1 MRKTLGVA
9 LLASVLAACGQ
20 KSAEEH
26 YQLAQQALE
35 QGGKE
40 TAVIELKNA
49 IRMAPDNAQYR
60 YLLGQVYFQQ
70 RNFTFAEKEF
80 EKALENGFSSEQIIP
95 KLSVIYR
102 SLGNNDRLFKLTA
115 RAKGLQA
122 QDMAKLKYYQLEAYV
137 GQGNFDKAKA
147 SLEELKKIPDQGVY
161 SQLGLAFQFIINND
175 LEAAI
180 EQTKRSLQMFPDQ
193 QDALKLLGNLYQNNG
208 QQDEALEV
216 YKSYLALYSDD
227 IEVKFR
233 VARTLSGQ
241 DDFAA
246 AEPLVD
252 DLLTQYPNHPM
263 LLQLKAAARL
273 KAEDYSAA
281 SEFSERAILVEPED
295 GPLRLIAGISHY
307 FLSEFE
313 DSLQDLT
320 LIATELPESHP
331 ALRMLVDV
339 QVRLGLALDA
349 NDTLTKF
356 SALTESEIGLA
367 AGVGQALVSKGEFRK
382 AREVLAQQETE
393 IDSANVLA
401 NVARLK
407 LSLNDVSGIADLE
420 KAIEKFGVETDESPA
435 ENLEV
440 VLGRAYL
447 ATGQFDKAQALA
459 SKWMSNEDSKEVGYL
474 LQSQVY
480 FAQQAPDKAKATL
493 EEGVAAL
500 PQSVALIYALANSQ
514 NLQVES
520 EKATSLTLLRRALD
534 IAPDYV
540 PAIVKWYLVARTS
553 DSQQQVVSYL
563 NQQLESRPE
572 TVSLALTL
580 ARIHVLEQRGAE
592 AMVILNR
599 FKQETSAVYRQVLA
613 QALVQTGDIQNLKD
627 LFSEW
632 YQDTPNNVQAV
643 VGMMR
648 VYESRGEFDRALLVA
663 DKYLVEQGG
672 NSALVK
678 ISRLSVMAKAGQYED
693 LAKEL
698 DELDKNLYQLPPVQG
713 LRGQVALKASKF
725 AAAEPLLLTAYKA
738 QPTSLNAALLSQA
751 YQGGKGLDFTRGFL
765 KQHLDKHQDDQLNT
779 LRLAQ
784 LVTGKNNA
792 EAKDYYLK
800 AIALDD
806 GLFVAHNNVA
816 HMFLMEN
823 DLDSAYKHAKRASEL
838 QPRQADVLDTL
849 GYIEMQMG
857 RDEAALQ
864 NLSMAMEVFGDR
876 VPDDAFLNYLEAL
889 LKNGEKRLAQRRLD
903 QHSFKGSPGS
913 RLDDLKQQYQ
923 LQ

>member
-1 MRKTLGVA
+1 
-9 LLASVLAACGQ
+9 
-20 KSAEEH
+20 
-26 YQLAQQALE
+26 
-35 QGGKE
+35 
-40 TAVIELKNA
+40 
-49 IRMAPDNAQYR
+49 
-60 YLLGQVYFQQ
+60 
-70 RNFTFAEKEF
+70 
-80 EKALENGFSSEQIIP
+80 
-95 KLSVIYR
+95 
-102 SLGNNDRLFKLTA
+102 
-115 RAKGLQA
+115 
-122 QDMAKLKYYQLEAYV
+122 
-137 GQGNFDKAKA
+137 
-147 SLEELKKIPDQGVY
+147 
-161 SQLGLAFQFIINND
+161 
-175 LEAAI
+175 
-180 EQTKRSLQMFPDQ
+180 
-193 QDALKLLGNLYQNNG
+193 
-208 QQDEALEV
+208 
-216 YKSYLALYSDD
+216 
-227 IEVKFR
+227 
-233 VARTLSGQ
+233 
-241 DDFAA
+241 
-246 AEPLVD
+246 
-252 DLLTQYPNHPM
+252 
-263 LLQLKAAARL
+263 
-273 KAEDYSAA
+273 
-281 SEFSERAILVEPED
+281 
-295 GPLRLIAGISHY
+295 
-307 FLSEFE
+307 
-313 DSLQDLT
+313 
-320 LIATELPESHP
+320 
-331 ALRMLVDV
+331 MLVDV

-480 FAQQAPDKAKATL
+480 FAQQSPKKAKATL

-514 NLQVES
+514 NLQDES

-572 TVSLALTL
+572 TLSLALTL

-678 ISRLSVMAKAGQYED
+678 ISRLSVMAKAGQYEV
-693 LAKEL
+693 LEKEL
-698 DELDKNLYQLPPVQG
+698 DELDKNLYELPPVQG

-725 AAAEPLLLTAYKA
+725 AEAEPLLLTAYKA

-857 RDEAALQ
+857 RNEAALQ
-864 NLSMAMEVFGDR
+864 NLSMAMEVFGNR

-889 LKNGEKRLAQRRLD
+889 LRNGEKRLAQRRLD